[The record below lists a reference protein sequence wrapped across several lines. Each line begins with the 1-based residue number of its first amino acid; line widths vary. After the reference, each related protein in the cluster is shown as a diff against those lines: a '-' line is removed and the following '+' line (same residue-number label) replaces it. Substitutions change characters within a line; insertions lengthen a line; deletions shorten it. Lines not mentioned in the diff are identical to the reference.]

1 MKGLFGIALSLALT
15 LVLGSMAGASE
26 TETLP
31 ASPHSPVSSVSAEE
45 LRGQIVARNHAVL
58 SSQVGAVVK
67 SIKVRE
73 GENFSAGETLLELD
87 SRSFQALLAQSR
99 AAERL
104 AKAILENTQG
114 LAKMESASMQEVDK
128 AKSELDISIQ
138 AKVLSEL
145 DLERCTIKAPF
156 SGAVLS
162 LAVGKGEYVSTG
174 KPLMEIVGLEELE
187 VHVLI
192 PSNMVT
198 SVHPGQKLSM
208 RVHETGALLPGKVR
222 QLSPAADP
230 LNRSIKVFCTLDATS
245 SSVKPGMTGVVQLVP

>member
-1 MKGLFGIALSLALT
+1 M
-15 LVLGSMAGASE
+15 
-26 TETLP
+26 
-31 ASPHSPVSSVSAEE
+31 
-45 LRGQIVARNHAVL
+45 
-58 SSQVGAVVK
+58 
-67 SIKVRE
+67 
-73 GENFSAGETLLELD
+73 
-87 SRSFQALLAQSR
+87 
-99 AAERL
+99 
-104 AKAILENTQG
+104 
-114 LAKMESASMQEVDK
+114 
-128 AKSELDISIQ
+128 
-138 AKVLSEL
+138 
-145 DLERCTIKAPF
+145 
-156 SGAVLS
+156 S